1 MFSDCFKLDLRGI
14 FVRHCEPLANSQRSG
29 RLTGPVR
36 GEAAASQAAIC
47 VTLCGAS
54 CLSHFKGSEDVVD
67 DYIFCLGKQQ
77 EDGTTF
83 SAAAKIMRLLLSG
96 ELEMG

>member
-1 MFSDCFKLDLRGI
+1 MFSDCFKLDLHGI

-29 RLTGPVR
+29 RLTGTVR